1 MVYDKMRKFFK
12 KFYYFEI
19 LQSFVTEN
27 CALHNFQ
34 MRIPSRYRNFLQNAR
49 MLSTKKT
56 FLTDAWRAGCLGE
69 QARSA
74 DQPRAH
80 GRAGC
85 LVEQAELFQLMRSV
99 PHCPHFLIAQP
110 GNILNVMG

>member
-56 FLTDAWRAGCLGE
+56 FLTDAWRAGCL
-69 QARSA
+69 
-74 DQPRAH
+74 
-80 GRAGC
+80 
-85 LVEQAELFQLMRSV
+85 VEQAELFQLMRSV